1 MWLPEDP
8 GFRAL
13 KHWMTLQHLG
23 RRGVARLVGRH
34 IALAHHLAAGVDAA
48 PDLERVA
55 PVTLSVV
62 CFRYVPPGW
71 TGDAARLDALNKLL
85 VERTQAEGR
94 AFVTGTVLGGRYAL
108 HACVLHYGTSEADVD
123 ALVEIVRET
132 GARLSRH

>member
-1 MWLPEDP
+1 M
-8 GFRAL
+8 
-13 KHWMTLQHLG
+13 
-23 RRGVARLVGRH
+23 
-34 IALAHHLAAGVDAA
+34 DAA

-71 TGDAARLDALNKLL
+71 AGDAARLDALNKLL
-85 VERTQAEGR
+85 VERIQAEGQ

-123 ALVEIVRET
+123 ALVGIVQET
-132 GARLSRH
+132 GARLSRG